1 MYVSVTGLKLKS
13 LKYFALF
20 WRHAI
25 PSFKQAQ
32 QAPGNLFCETKRRG
46 PYQHTLTVWEDRKS
60 MKAYVASG
68 AHLKAMVVFGQIAD
82 GKTFGWE
89 TDEMPDWSEALS
101 RWDQE
106 AKDV

>member
-1 MYVSVTGLKLKS
+1 
-13 LKYFALF
+13 
-20 WRHAI
+20 
-25 PSFKQAQ
+25 
-32 QAPGNLFCETKRRG
+32 
-46 PYQHTLTVWEDRKS
+46 